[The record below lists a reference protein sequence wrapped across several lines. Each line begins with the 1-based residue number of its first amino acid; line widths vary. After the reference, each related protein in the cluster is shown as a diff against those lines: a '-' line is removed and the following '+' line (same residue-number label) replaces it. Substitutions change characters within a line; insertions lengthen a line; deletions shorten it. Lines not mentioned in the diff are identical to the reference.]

1 MIIPVRCFT
10 CGKVLGNLW
19 EKYNEEL
26 QKSYNS
32 EVSNNELMRIVDLQN
47 NEESAEKKILDNLGI
62 KRYCCRRV
70 MLSTVDLVE
79 KI

>member
-26 QKSYNS
+26 QKAY
-32 EVSNNELMRIVDLQN
+32 NNEVTDKELKRIVDLQN
-47 NEESAEKKILDNLGI
+47 NEESSEKKILDDMGI
-62 KRYCCRRV
+62 RRYCCRRI

>member
-10 CGKVLGNLW
+10 CGKLLGNLW

-26 QKSYNS
+26 QKAY
-32 EVSNNELMRIVDLQN
+32 NNEVTEKELKRIVDLQN
-47 NEESAEKKILDNLGI
+47 NEESSEKKILDDMGVR
-62 KRYCCRRV
+62 RYCCRRI

>member
-32 EVSNNELMRIVDLQN
+32 EVSNNELKRIVDLQN
-47 NEESAEKKILDNLGI
+47 NDESAEKKILDNLGI

>member
-26 QKSYNS
+26 QKAY
-32 EVSNNELMRIVDLQN
+32 NNEVKETELKRIVDLQN
-47 NEESAEKKILDNLGI
+47 NEESAEKKILDDLGL

-70 MLSTVDLVE
+70 MLSTVDLVD

>member
-10 CGKVLGNLW
+10 CGKVLGDKWNSYI
-19 EKYNEEL
+19 EQVQKHYNNDVPEHNSMRVVDI
-26 QKSYNS
+26 QK
-32 EVSNNELMRIVDLQN
+32 
-47 NEESAEKKILDNLGI
+47 NEESAEKKILDEMRI

-70 MLSTVDLVE
+70 MLSTIDLVD

>member
-26 QKSYNS
+26 QKAY
-32 EVSNNELMRIVDLQN
+32 NNEVTDKELKRIVDLQN
-47 NEESAEKKILDNLGI
+47 NEESSEKKILDDMGVR
-62 KRYCCRRV
+62 RYCCRRI

>member
-10 CGKVLGNLW
+10 CGKVLADKWNSYI
-19 EKYNEEL
+19 EQVQKHYNNDIPE
-26 QKSYNS
+26 YNS
-32 EVSNNELMRIVDLQN
+32 MRIVDIQK
-47 NEESAEKKILDNLGI
+47 NEESAEKKILDEMRI

-70 MLSTVDLVE
+70 MLSTIDLVD

>member
-26 QKSYNS
+26 QKAY
-32 EVSNNELMRIVDLQN
+32 NNEVTDKELKRIVDLQN
-47 NEESAEKKILDNLGI
+47 NEESSEKKILDDMGVR
-62 KRYCCRRV
+62 RYCCRRI
-70 MLSTVDLVE
+70 ML
-79 KI
+79 

>member
-26 QKSYNS
+26 QKAY
-32 EVSNNELMRIVDLQN
+32 NNEVRETELKRIVDLQN
-47 NEESAEKKILDNLGI
+47 NEESAEKKILDDLGL

-70 MLSTVDLVE
+70 MLSTVDLVD

>member
-26 QKSYNS
+26 QKAY
-32 EVSNNELMRIVDLQN
+32 NNEVKETELKRIVDLQN
-47 NEESAEKKILDNLGI
+47 NEESAEKKILDDLGL
-62 KRYCCRRV
+62 KRYCCRRI
-70 MLSTVDLVE
+70 MLSTVDLVD

>member
-19 EKYNEEL
+19 DKYLEEL
-26 QKSYNS
+26 QKAY
-32 EVSNNELMRIVDLQN
+32 NNELNENELKRIVDLQKD
-47 NEESAEKKILDNLGI
+47 EDSAEKKILDDLGL

-70 MLSTVDLVE
+70 MLSTVDLVD

>member
-32 EVSNNELMRIVDLQN
+32 EVSNNELKRIVDLQN

>member
-26 QKSYNS
+26 QKAY
-32 EVSNNELMRIVDLQN
+32 NNEVKETELKRIVDLQN
-47 NEESAEKKILDNLGI
+47 NEESAEKKILDDLGV
-62 KRYCCRRV
+62 KRYCCRRI
-70 MLSTVDLVE
+70 MLSTVDLVD

>member
-26 QKSYNS
+26 QKAY
-32 EVSNNELMRIVDLQN
+32 NNEVKETELKRIVDLQN
-47 NEESAEKKILDNLGI
+47 NEESAEKKILDDMGV
-62 KRYCCRRV
+62 KRYCCRRI
-70 MLSTVDLVE
+70 MLSTVDLVD

>member
-19 EKYNEEL
+19 DKYLEEL
-26 QKSYNS
+26 QKAYND
-32 EVSNNELMRIVDLQN
+32 ELNENELKRIVDLQK
-47 NEESAEKKILDNLGI
+47 NEDSAEKKILDDLGL

-70 MLSTVDLVE
+70 MLSTVDLVD